1 MIGCGVVLV
10 NGPSPLRER
19 EREYSSSNTYA
30 SIYFKT
36 HKAEVYLIY
45 IDIAI
50 YTSMVS
56 GQKKNASNLA
66 SRAELGGLPVAEFI
80 KFQFLSCSTGLYK
93 DDINLL
99 LKEAYYT
106 L

>member
-1 MIGCGVVLV
+1 
-10 NGPSPLRER
+10 
-19 EREYSSSNTYA
+19 
-30 SIYFKT
+30 
-36 HKAEVYLIY
+36 
-45 IDIAI
+45 
-50 YTSMVS
+50 MVS